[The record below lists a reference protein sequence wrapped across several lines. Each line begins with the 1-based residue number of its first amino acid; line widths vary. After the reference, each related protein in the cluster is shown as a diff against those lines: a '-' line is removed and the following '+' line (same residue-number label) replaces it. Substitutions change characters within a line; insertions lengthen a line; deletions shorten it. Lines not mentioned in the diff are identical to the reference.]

1 MKIPARIKA
10 QPEDF
15 RVDEVALYEPQG
27 TGDHLYVTF
36 EKRGLSTFDAVR
48 MLGTHLGANSR
59 DIGVAGM
66 KDKWAVTTQTVS
78 VPCHP
83 KDDTMAD
90 KALGFSTEGLRVL
103 GAKRHGNKL
112 KTGHLAGNRFGI
124 VLRDVPLDR
133 VDEALTQLERAGQQ
147 GVPNAF
153 GEQRFGRDK
162 DNADRALSWL
172 RGENPGP
179 RDGKLKRLLISALQ
193 ARVFNEV
200 LEARVVSGNA
210 HRALEGDVM
219 QVVASGGLFYCTD
232 AQADQLRIEAG
243 EICPT
248 GPMPGPKM
256 KLPQGKVLEL
266 EKDVERSVVG
276 PGFDWSRAGNLAEG
290 TRRALWLAVAAL
302 SARRG
307 EEPGAIAVEFVLPKG
322 AYATTVL
329 SEVFD
334 TSEARPGGPSAP
346 ADDSETL
353 DS

>member
-1 MKIPARIKA
+1 MKVPARIKA
-10 QPEDF
+10 KPEDF
-15 RVDEVALYEPQG
+15 RVDEVPLYEPQG
-27 TGDHLYVTF
+27 TGDHLYVAF

-48 MLGTHLGANSR
+48 MLSAHLGANSR
-59 DIGVAGM
+59 DVGVAGM

-90 KALGFSTEGLRVL
+90 KALAFASDGLRVL
-103 GAKRHGNKL
+103 SAKRHGNKL

-124 VLRDVPLDR
+124 VLRDVPADR
-133 VDEALTQLERAGQQ
+133 VGEALDKLATAGTH

-153 GEQRFGRDK
+153 GEQRFGRDR
-162 DNADRALSWL
+162 DNADRALAWL
-172 RGENPGP
+172 RGDNQGP

-193 ARVFNEV
+193 SRIFNDVLLARVS
-200 LEARVVSGNA
+200 AGNA
-210 HRALEGDVM
+210 HGAIEGDVM

-232 AQADQLRIEAG
+232 AQADLLRVRAG

-256 KLPQGKVLEL
+256 KAPQGKVLEL
-266 EKDVERSVVG
+266 EREIERSVVG
-276 PGFDWSRAGNLAEG
+276 DNFDWSRAGNLAEG
-290 TRRALWLAVAAL
+290 TRRALWLAVEAL
-302 SARRG
+302 SARAG
-307 EEPGAIAVEFVLPKG
+307 EEPGSIAVEFVLPKG

-334 TSEARPGGPSAP
+334 TSEARTDGASADP
-346 ADDSETL
+346 DAPETL